1 MTILV
6 DYENVTNHNGLKGLE
21 YVNDK
26 DTLIIFY
33 SAACKSIRKGDV
45 TLIEQSGCKWR
56 AYKLQAP
63 GKNALDFYISVQAG
77 ILAEQGERH
86 IAIISN
92 DKGFKAVVDFV
103 NIKYKSDGMII
114 VKAPTIEAA
123 ISAMN
128 DPDDGKRKDL
138 VDSKMALLNIEEE
151 FAKYQEK
158 ERLCKKIKYA
168 FGDTDY
174 ENLVDEIISFVS
186 IHDKV
191 QKKKM
196 YSDSMHVFGRDSG
209 REIYNIIKEVV

>member
-1 MTILV
+1 M
-6 DYENVTNHNGLKGLE
+6 
-21 YVNDK
+21 
-26 DTLIIFY
+26 
-33 SAACKSIRKGDV
+33 
-45 TLIEQSGCKWR
+45 
-56 AYKLQAP
+56 
-63 GKNALDFYISVQAG
+63 
-77 ILAEQGERH
+77 
-86 IAIISN
+86 
-92 DKGFKAVVDFV
+92 DFV

-123 ISAMN
+123 ISVMN
-128 DPDDGKRKDL
+128 DPDDSERKAT

-168 FGDTDY
+168 FNDTDY